1 MSRPDPFGNRIE
13 EVMEWEATD
22 DLTEYTIEDGL
33 HSAAMWDL
41 PEAFV
46 CIVRAT
52 GKNGK
57 ITEKAY
63 RSAKAAHK
71 HILKLMDEDAEEVMI
86 LTDAKITWGN
96 RDETISMPT
105 I

>member
-1 MSRPDPFGNRIE
+1 MSRSDPFGNRIDE
-13 EVMEWEATD
+13 LMEWEATD
-22 DLTEYTIEDGL
+22 EITDFTIEDGL

-57 ITEKAY
+57 ISEKAY
-63 RSAKAAHK
+63 RSSKAAHK
-71 HILKLMDEDAEEVMI
+71 HILKLMDEDVAEVMI
-86 LTDAKITWGN
+86 LTD
-96 RDETISMPT
+96 ESISMPLL
-105 I
+105 

>member
-1 MSRPDPFGNRIE
+1 MSRSDPYGNRID

-22 DLTEYTIEDGL
+22 DLTDYTIEDGFNA
-33 HSAAMWDL
+33 AAMWDL

-63 RSAKAAHK
+63 RSAKAAHN
-71 HILKLMDEDAEEVMI
+71 HLLKLHNSDATEVMV
-86 LTDAKITWGN
+86 LT
-96 RDETISMPT
+96 DETIST
-105 I
+105 GIL

>member
-1 MSRPDPFGNRIE
+1 
-13 EVMEWEATD
+13 MEWDATN

-46 CIVRAT
+46 CIVRSC

-57 ITEKAY
+57 ITERAY
-63 RSAKAAHK
+63 RSAAAAHK
-71 HILKLMDEDAEEVMI
+71 YILKLMHDEAEEVMI
-86 LTDAKITWGN
+86 LTD
-96 RDETISMPT
+96 ETISMPT
-105 I
+105 L